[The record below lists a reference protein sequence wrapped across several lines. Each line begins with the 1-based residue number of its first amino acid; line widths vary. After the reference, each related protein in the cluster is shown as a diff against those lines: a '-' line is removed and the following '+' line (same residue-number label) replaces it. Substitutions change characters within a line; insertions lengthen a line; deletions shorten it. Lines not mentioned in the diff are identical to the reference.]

1 MRLRPAARL
10 QGLAGPACGNKKGT
24 TVYKRILLAYDG
36 SIEGRTALREG
47 ALLARRYGAQV
58 FVLSV
63 IREAAGTKLGEGVG
77 GGGVAQQRVDY
88 ERVLQEGMARLEAL
102 GFQASGKLVIGEPA
116 REIAAYAEQVKAD
129 LVVVGHRR
137 QSAIGRWW
145 SGPSGAY
152 LSDHIRCSLLVCKNV
167 FDDEHFASLLAQSA
181 TGGSAAAAGPGPGD
195 RAAAREEPGGRM
207 DADTA
212 SVVSRR
218 PVVHAPSP
226 TPGPAHPPPSAA
238 RRRLRAVLFI
248 LLPVVLIIAFIV
260 YALGGGTISTDDAYV
275 EANTVGVSTDVS
287 GIVAQVYV
295 KENQPVTRGQTLYT
309 LRDKQYRYAL
319 DRANAQL
326 DSVRDNLLALQAS
339 YRDMQARIAQA
350 QYDLGYSRVQFN
362 RARNLARV
370 QIVSKTGYDTAHRNL
385 SRAQEALTSLD
396 EQLAGI
402 AANLNGHPAGPV
414 EQYPQ
419 YLSALAA
426 RNEAARQLAHTI
438 VRAPFDGIVTSV
450 PSIQPGRYLAASIT
464 AFYLVDTDHAWVH
477 ADPKETELT
486 YVRPG
491 QAVTVTVDTYP
502 GETWH
507 GTVASISPA
516 AAQQFALLPAQNTS
530 GNWVKVVQ
538 RIPIRVAVDT
548 SDHKMPPLRAGMSVE
563 VSIHTGHSR
572 GWSAF

>member
-1 MRLRPAARL
+1 
-10 QGLAGPACGNKKGT
+10 
-24 TVYKRILLAYDG
+24 VYQRILLAYDG

-88 ERVLQEGMARLEAL
+88 ERVLQEGMARLAEL

-116 REIAAYAEQVKAD
+116 REIGAYAEQVKAD

-137 QSAIGRWW
+137 QSAISRWW

-152 LSDHIRCSLLVCKNV
+152 LSDHIRCSLLVCQNII
-167 FDDEHFASLLAQSA
+167 DDQRFAALLAQSEL
-181 TGGSAAAAGPGPGD
+181 GPAAAARP
-195 RAAAREEPGGRM
+195 
-207 DADTA
+207 
-212 SVVSRR
+212 S
-218 PVVHAPSP
+218 PVVHAPSA
-226 TPGPAHPPPSAA
+226 TPAPAHPAPSAT
-238 RRRLRAVLFI
+238 RRRLRVVLFL
-248 LLPVVLIIAFIV
+248 LLPLVIIIALIG
-260 YALGGGTISTDDAYV
+260 YATTGGTVSTDDAYV

-287 GIVAQVYV
+287 GIVAQVDV
-295 KENQPVTRGQTLYT
+295 KENQRVTRGQILYT
-309 LRDKQYRYAL
+309 LRDRQFTYAL

-326 DSVRDNLLALQAS
+326 GAVRDNLLALQAS

-350 QYDLGYSRVQFN
+350 RYDLGYSQVLFR
-362 RARNLARV
+362 RAQNLAHAH
-370 QIVSKTGYDTAHRNL
+370 IVSSTGYDTAHRNVE
-385 SRAQEALTSLD
+385 SSQQALASLN

-402 AANLNGHPAGPV
+402 AANLNGRPTGPV

-426 RNEAARQLAHTI
+426 RNEAARELAHTV
-438 VRAPFDGIVTSV
+438 VRASFDGIVTSV
-450 PSIQPGRYLAASIT
+450 PSIQPGRYLAASVT
-464 AFYLVDTDHAWVH
+464 AFYLVDIDHVWVH
-477 ADPKETELT
+477 ADPKETKLT

-491 QAVTVTVDTYP
+491 QRVTVKVDTYP
-502 GETWH
+502 DETWH

-516 AAQQFALLPAQNTS
+516 AAQQFSLLPAQNTS

-538 RIPIRVAVDT
+538 RIPVRIAVDT
-548 SDHKMPPLRAGMSVE
+548 SGRNLPPLRAGMSVE
-563 VSIHTGHSR
+563 VSIHTGHTR
-572 GWSAF
+572 GWSIL

>member
-1 MRLRPAARL
+1 MY
-10 QGLAGPACGNKKGT
+10 Q
-24 TVYKRILLAYDG
+24 RILLAYDG

-77 GGGVAQQRVDY
+77 GGGVAQQRIEY
-88 ERVLQEGMARLEAL
+88 ERVLQEGMARLAAL

-116 REIAAYAEQVKAD
+116 REIAAYAGQVQAD

-137 QSAIGRWW
+137 QTAIGRWW

-152 LSDHIRCSLLVCKNV
+152 LSDHIGCSLLVCKNII
-167 FDDEHFASLLAQSA
+167 DDEHFASLLAQSTAAASAAQAADRTAA
-181 TGGSAAAAGPGPGD
+181 TGGE
-195 RAAAREEPGGRM
+195 ARNGTE
-207 DADTA
+207 ADTGTA
-212 SVVSRR
+212 PHAA

-226 TPGPAHPPPSAA
+226 TPGPAHPAPSAA
-238 RRRLRAVLFI
+238 RRRLRVVLFV
-248 LLPVVLIIAFIV
+248 LLPLILIVGFIV

-287 GIVAQVYV
+287 GVVAQVYV
-295 KENQPVTRGQTLYT
+295 KENQRVTQGQILYT
-309 LRDKQYRYAL
+309 LRDKQYHYAL

-326 DSVRDNLLALQAS
+326 DSVRDSLLALQAS

-350 QYDLGYSRVQFN
+350 RYDLGYNQVQFN

-370 QIVSKTGYDTAHRNL
+370 QIESKTGFDTAHRNL
-385 SRAQEALTSLD
+385 SSAQEALASLN

-402 AANLNGHPAGPV
+402 AANLNGHPTGPV
-414 EQYPQ
+414 EEYPQ

-426 RNEAARQLAHTI
+426 RNEAARQLAHI
-438 VRAPFDGIVTSV
+438 VVRAPFDGIVTSV

-464 AFYLVDTDHAWVH
+464 AFYLVDTGHAWVH

-491 QAVTVTVDTYP
+491 QAVTVRVDTYP

-507 GTVASISPA
+507 GTVESISPA
-516 AAQQFALLPAQNTS
+516 AAQQFSLLPAQNTS

-538 RIPIRVAVDT
+538 RIPLRIAVDT
-548 SDHKMPPLRAGMSVE
+548 SDRNMPPLRAGMSVE
-563 VSIHTGHSR
+563 ISIHTGHSR
-572 GWSAF
+572 GWSIL

>member
-1 MRLRPAARL
+1 
-10 QGLAGPACGNKKGT
+10 
-24 TVYKRILLAYDG
+24 VYQRILLAYDG

-88 ERVLQEGMARLEAL
+88 ERVLQEGMERLTAL
-102 GFQASGKLVIGEPA
+102 GFQAAGKLVIGEPA

-152 LSDHIRCSLLVCKNV
+152 LSDHIRCSLLVCKNII
-167 FDDEHFASLLAQSA
+167 DDEHFRALLAQGEPGPAAHGASTRASA
-181 TGGSAAAAGPGPGD
+181 TRAPEGRSGAERATDD
-195 RAAAREEPGGRM
+195 RPAPI
-207 DADTA
+207 
-212 SVVSRR
+212 
-218 PVVHAPSP
+218 VHAPSP
-226 TPGPAHPPPSAA
+226 TPAPAHPAPSA
-238 RRRLRAVLFI
+238 RQRRLRVVLFL
-248 LLPVVLIIAFIV
+248 LLPLILIIAFVV

-287 GIVAQVYV
+287 GIVAEVYV
-295 KENQPVTRGQTLYT
+295 KENQAVTRGQVLYS

-326 DSVRDNLLALQAS
+326 DTVRGNLLALQAS

-350 QYDLGYSRVQFN
+350 RYDLGYNQVQFK

-370 QIVSKTGYDTAHRNL
+370 QIESRTGYDAAHRNL
-385 SRAQEALTSLD
+385 ASAQAGLASLD

-402 AANLNGHPAGPV
+402 AANLNGHPTGPV

-419 YLSALAA
+419 YLSAVAA
-426 RNEAARQLAHTI
+426 RNEAARELAQTV

-450 PSIQPGRYLAASIT
+450 PSIQPGRYLAASVT
-464 AFYLVDTDHAWVH
+464 AFYLVDTEHAWVH

-491 QAVTVTVDTYP
+491 QAVTVSVDAYP
-502 GETWH
+502 GRTWH
-507 GTVASISPA
+507 GTVESISPA
-516 AAQQFALLPAQNTS
+516 AAQQFSLLPAQNTS

-538 RIPIRVAVDT
+538 RIPIRIAVDT
-548 SDHKMPPLRAGMSVE
+548 SDRDMPPLRAGMSVE
-563 VSIHTGHSR
+563 VGIHTGHSR
-572 GWSAF
+572 GWSVL

>member
-1 MRLRPAARL
+1 MYR
-10 QGLAGPACGNKKGT
+10 
-24 TVYKRILLAYDG
+24 RILLAYDG

-77 GGGVAQQRVDY
+77 GGGIAQQRVDY
-88 ERVLQEGMARLEAL
+88 ERVLQEGMARLAAL
-102 GFQASGKLVIGEPA
+102 GFEASGKLVIGEPA

-152 LSDHIRCSLLVCKNV
+152 LSDHIRCSLLVCKNII
-167 FDDEHFASLLAQSA
+167 DDQQFAALLAQNEL
-181 TGGSAAAAGPGPGD
+181 GPAAAA
-195 RAAAREEPGGRM
+195 AAERDGAPEAP
-207 DADTA
+207 
-212 SVVSRR
+212 SQS

-226 TPGPAHPPPSAA
+226 TPGPAHPAPSAV
-238 RRRLRAVLFI
+238 RRRLRVVLFL
-248 LLPVVLIIAFIV
+248 LLPLALIIALIF
-260 YALGGGTISTDDAYV
+260 YATTGGTISTDDAYV

-287 GIVAQVYV
+287 GIVAQVDV
-295 KENQPVTRGQTLYT
+295 QENQRVTRGQVLYT
-309 LRDKQYRYAL
+309 LRGRQYRYAL
-319 DRANAQL
+319 DRATAQL
-326 DSVRDNLLALQAS
+326 GAVRDDLLALQAS

-350 QYDLGYSRVQFN
+350 QYDLGYSQVLFR
-362 RARNLARV
+362 RARKLAHAH
-370 QIVSKTGYDTAHRNL
+370 IVSSTGFDTAHRNL
-385 SRAQEALTSLD
+385 ESSRQALASLK

-402 AANLNGHPAGPV
+402 AANLNDRPTAPV

-426 RNEAARQLAHTI
+426 RNEAARELDHTV
-438 VRAPFDGIVTSV
+438 VRAPFDGVVTSV
-450 PSIQPGRYLAASIT
+450 PSIQPGRYLAASVT
-464 AFYLVDTDHAWVH
+464 AFYLVDTEHVWVH

-491 QAVTVTVDTYP
+491 QSATVKVDAYP
-502 GETWH
+502 GEQWH
-507 GTVASISPA
+507 GKVDSISPA
-516 AAQQFALLPAQNTS
+516 AAQQFSLLPAQNTS

-538 RIPIRVAVDT
+538 RIPVRITVDT
-548 SDHKMPPLRAGMSVE
+548 RDRNLPPLRAGMSVE
-563 VSIHTGHSR
+563 VGIHTGHVR
-572 GWSAF
+572 GWNVL

>member
-1 MRLRPAARL
+1 MY
-10 QGLAGPACGNKKGT
+10 Q
-24 TVYKRILLAYDG
+24 RILLAYDG

-47 ALLARRYGAQV
+47 ALLARRFGAQV

-77 GGGVAQQRVDY
+77 GGGIAQQRVEY
-88 ERVLQEGMARLEAL
+88 ERVLEEGMARLAAL
-102 GFQASGKLVIGEPA
+102 GFQAAGKLVIGEPA

-152 LSDHIRCSLLVCKNV
+152 LSDHVPCSLLVCKNV
-167 FDDEHFASLLAQSA
+167 IDDEQFAALLAQNELGPA
-181 TGGSAAAAGPGPGD
+181 GAAAVGRAAAARLADGQPGMD
-195 RAAAREEPGGRM
+195 RAADVRPG
-207 DADTA
+207 
-212 SVVSRR
+212 

-226 TPGPAHPPPSAA
+226 TPAPAHPAPSTAQ
-238 RRRLRAVLFI
+238 RRLRVVLF
-248 LLPVVLIIAFIV
+248 LSLPLVLIIALVI
-260 YALGGGTISTDDAYV
+260 YALGGGTIATDDAYV
-275 EANTVGVSTDVS
+275 EANTVGVSDDVS
-287 GIVAQVYV
+287 GIVSQVYV
-295 KENQPVTRGQTLYT
+295 KENQHVTRGQILYT
-309 LRDKQYRYAL
+309 LGDRQYRFAL
-319 DRANAQL
+319 DRANAQV
-326 DSVRDNLLALQAS
+326 DAVRDNLLALQAS

-350 QYDLGYSRVQFN
+350 QYDLGYNRVQFR
-362 RARNLARV
+362 RAQNLARV
-370 QIVSKTGYDTAHRNL
+370 HIVSSTGYDTSHRNL
-385 SRAQEALTSLD
+385 ESSQQALASLN

-402 AANLNGHPAGPV
+402 AANLNGHPAGAV

-426 RNEAARQLAHTI
+426 RNEAARELAHTV

-450 PSIQPGRYLAASIT
+450 PSIQPGRYLAASST
-464 AFYLVDTDHAWVH
+464 AFYLVDTDHVWVH

-491 QAVTVTVDTYP
+491 QSVSVAVDTYP

-538 RIPIRVAVDT
+538 RIPLRIAVDT
-548 SDHKMPPLRAGMSVE
+548 SDRNMPPLRAGMSVE
-563 VSIHTGHSR
+563 VSIRTGHAR
-572 GWSAF
+572 GWSIL

>member
-1 MRLRPAARL
+1 
-10 QGLAGPACGNKKGT
+10 
-24 TVYKRILLAYDG
+24 VYQRILLAYDG

-77 GGGVAQQRVDY
+77 GGGVAQQRVEY
-88 ERVLQEGMARLEAL
+88 ERVLQEGMARLTAL
-102 GFQASGKLVIGEPA
+102 GFPQAVGKLVIGEPA
-116 REIAAYAEQVKAD
+116 REIAAYAGQVNAD

-167 FDDEHFASLLAQSA
+167 IDDEHFASLLAQSA
-181 TGGSAAAAGPGPGD
+181 AAAAAAAGSEAADRTAPAHGAPADGTDAGTAAQAPKGP
-195 RAAAREEPGGRM
+195 M
-207 DADTA
+207 
-212 SVVSRR
+212 
-218 PVVHAPSP
+218 VHAPSA
-226 TPGPAHPPPSAA
+226 TPGPAHAPPSAA
-238 RRRLRAVLFI
+238 RRRVRALLFL
-248 LLPVVLIIAFIV
+248 LLPLLLIVGLVAYV
-260 YALGGGTISTDDAYV
+260 LGGGTVSTDNAYV

-287 GIVAQVYV
+287 GIVARVYV
-295 KENQPVTRGQTLYT
+295 KENQPVTRGEILYT
-309 LRDKQYRYAL
+309 LRDRQYRYAL

-326 DSVRDNLLALQAS
+326 AAVRDSLLAQQAS
-339 YRDMQARIAQA
+339 YRQMQAKIAQA
-350 QYDLGYSRVQFN
+350 KYDLGYNQVQFH

-370 QIVSKTGYDTAHRNL
+370 NIVSRTGYDTAHRDL
-385 SRAQEALTSLD
+385 ESAQQTLASLN

-402 AANLNGHPAGPV
+402 AANLNGRPAGPV

-426 RNEAARQLAHTI
+426 RNEAARELAHTV

-450 PSIQPGRYLAASIT
+450 PSIQPGRYIAASIT
-464 AFYLVDTDHAWVH
+464 AFYLVDTEDMWIRAN
-477 ADPKETELT
+477 PKETALT

-502 GETWH
+502 GKTWH

-516 AAQQFALLPAQNTS
+516 AAQQFSLLPAQNTS

-538 RIPIRVAVDT
+538 RIPIRIAVET
-548 SDHKMPPLRAGMSVE
+548 SGRDLPPLRAGMSAE
-563 VSIHTGHSR
+563 VSIHTGHAR
-572 GWSAF
+572 GWSFL

>member
-1 MRLRPAARL
+1 
-10 QGLAGPACGNKKGT
+10 
-24 TVYKRILLAYDG
+24 VYQRIVLAYDG

-77 GGGVAQQRVDY
+77 GGGIAQQRVEY
-88 ERVLQEGMARLEAL
+88 ERVLEEGMARLAAL
-102 GFQASGKLVIGEPA
+102 GFQAAGKLVIGEPA
-116 REIAAYAEQVKAD
+116 REIAAYAEQLKAD

-152 LSDHIRCSLLVCKNV
+152 LSDHIPCSLLVCKNII
-167 FDDEHFASLLAQSA
+167 DDEQFAALLAQNEL
-181 TGGSAAAAGPGPGD
+181 GPAAAAARAGQGQPGVD
-195 RAAAREEPGGRM
+195 RAANARP
-207 DADTA
+207 
-212 SVVSRR
+212 S

-226 TPGPAHPPPSAA
+226 TPAPAHPTPSAA
-238 RRRLRAVLFI
+238 QRRLRGVLFL
-248 LLPVVLIIAFIV
+248 LLPLALIIAFVI

-275 EANTVGVSTDVS
+275 EANTVGVSADVS
-287 GIVAQVYV
+287 GIVSQVYAS
-295 KENQPVTRGQTLYT
+295 ENQYVRRGQILYT
-309 LRDKQYRYAL
+309 LGDRQYRYAL
-319 DRANAQL
+319 DKANAQV
-326 DSVRDNLLALQAS
+326 DAVRDDLLALQAS

-350 QYDLGYSRVQFN
+350 KYDLGYSQVQFR
-362 RARNLARV
+362 RAQNLARV
-370 QIVSKTGYDTAHRNL
+370 HIVSSTGYDTAHRDFES
-385 SRAQEALTSLD
+385 SRQALASLN

-402 AANLNGHPAGPV
+402 AANLNGHPSGAV
-414 EQYPQ
+414 DQYPQ

-426 RNEAARQLAHTI
+426 RNEAARELAHTV

-464 AFYLVDTDHAWVH
+464 AFYLVDTEHVWVH

-486 YVRPG
+486 YVRSG
-491 QAVTVTVDTYP
+491 QSVSVKVDTYP

-516 AAQQFALLPAQNTS
+516 AAQQFSLLPAQNTS

-538 RIPIRVAVDT
+538 RIPLRIAVDT
-548 SDHKMPPLRAGMSVE
+548 SDRNMPPLRAGMSVE
-563 VSIHTGHSR
+563 VSIHTGHAR
-572 GWSAF
+572 GWSIL

>member
-1 MRLRPAARL
+1 MY
-10 QGLAGPACGNKKGT
+10 Q
-24 TVYKRILLAYDG
+24 RILLAYDG

-63 IREAAGTKLGEGVG
+63 IAEAAGTKLGEGVG
-77 GGGVAQQRVDY
+77 GGGVAQQRVEY
-88 ERVLQEGMARLEAL
+88 ERVLQEGMARLTGL

-137 QSAIGRWW
+137 QTAIGRWW
-145 SGPSGAY
+145 SGPRGAY
-152 LSDHIRCSLLVCKNV
+152 LSDHIRCSLLVCKNII
-167 FDDEHFASLLAQSA
+167 DDEQFASLIAQGA
-181 TGGSAAAAGPGPGD
+181 VP
-195 RAAAREEPGGRM
+195 AARM
-207 DADTA
+207 DGDDA
-212 SVVSRR
+212 SDRR
-218 PVVHAPSP
+218 QGPVVHAPSP
-226 TPGPAHPPPSAA
+226 TPAPVHAPPSAA
-238 RRRLRAVLFI
+238 RRRLRVVLFL
-248 LLPVVLIIAFIV
+248 LLPLVLIIALIA
-260 YALGGGTISTDDAYV
+260 YALGGGTVSTDDAYV

-287 GIVAQVYV
+287 GIVGQVYV
-295 KENQPVTRGQTLYT
+295 TENQVVRRGQILYT
-309 LRDKQYRYAL
+309 LRDLQYRYAL

-326 DSVRDNLLALQAS
+326 VATHDNLLALQAS
-339 YRDMQARIAQA
+339 YREMQAKIAQA

-362 RARNLARV
+362 RARNLAKV
-370 QIVSKTGYDTAHRNL
+370 QIVSKTGYDTAHRDL
-385 SRAQEALTSLD
+385 SSAQQALASLN

-402 AANLNGHPAGPV
+402 AANLNGHPTGPV

-426 RNEAARQLAHTI
+426 RDEAARELAHTV

-464 AFYLVDTDHAWVH
+464 AFYLVDTDHVWVH
-477 ADPKETELT
+477 ADPKETQLT

-491 QAVTVTVDTYP
+491 QSVTVSVDTYP
-502 GETWH
+502 DQTWR

-516 AAQQFALLPAQNTS
+516 AAQQFSLLPAQNTS

-538 RIPIRVAVDT
+538 RIPVRVAVDT
-548 SDHKMPPLRAGMSVE
+548 SDRDLPPLRAGMSVE

-572 GWSAF
+572 GWSIL

>member
-1 MRLRPAARL
+1 
-10 QGLAGPACGNKKGT
+10 
-24 TVYKRILLAYDG
+24 VYQRIVLAYDG

-77 GGGVAQQRVDY
+77 GGGIAQQRVEY
-88 ERVLQEGMARLEAL
+88 ERVLEEGMARLAAL
-102 GFQASGKLVIGEPA
+102 GFQAAGKLVIGEPA
-116 REIAAYAEQVKAD
+116 REIAAYAEQLKAD

-152 LSDHIRCSLLVCKNV
+152 LSDHIPCSLLVCKNII
-167 FDDEHFASLLAQSA
+167 DDEQFAALLAQNEL
-181 TGGSAAAAGPGPGD
+181 GPAAAAARAGQGQPGVD
-195 RAAAREEPGGRM
+195 RAANARP
-207 DADTA
+207 
-212 SVVSRR
+212 S

-226 TPGPAHPPPSAA
+226 TPAPAHPTPSAA
-238 RRRLRAVLFI
+238 QRRLRGVLFL
-248 LLPVVLIIAFIV
+248 LLPLALIIAFVI

-275 EANTVGVSTDVS
+275 EANTVGVSADVS
-287 GIVAQVYV
+287 GIVSQVYAS
-295 KENQPVTRGQTLYT
+295 ENQYVRRGQILYT
-309 LRDKQYRYAL
+309 LGDRQYRYAL
-319 DRANAQL
+319 DKANAQV
-326 DSVRDNLLALQAS
+326 DAVRDDLLALQAS

-350 QYDLGYSRVQFN
+350 KYDLGYSQVQFR
-362 RARNLARV
+362 RAQNLARV
-370 QIVSKTGYDTAHRNL
+370 HIVSSTGYDTAHRDL
-385 SRAQEALTSLD
+385 ESSRQALASLN

-402 AANLNGHPAGPV
+402 AANLNGHPSGAV
-414 EQYPQ
+414 DQYPQ

-426 RNEAARQLAHTI
+426 RNEAARELAHTV

-464 AFYLVDTDHAWVH
+464 AFYLVDTEHVWVH

-486 YVRPG
+486 YVRSG
-491 QAVTVTVDTYP
+491 QSVSVKVDTYP

-516 AAQQFALLPAQNTS
+516 AAQQFSLLPAQNTS

-538 RIPIRVAVDT
+538 RIPLRIAVDT
-548 SDHKMPPLRAGMSVE
+548 SDRNMPPLRAGMSVE
-563 VSIHTGHSR
+563 VSIHTGHAR
-572 GWSAF
+572 GWSIL